1 MCIRDRLYSGLL
13 DYVYKFAQERNYTV
27 ETDIENPQIAI
38 PYKDV
43 NSYILD
49 KIRPTVDGKEIQP
62 HEHQIDAITHAI
74 NKERCL
80 LLSPTGSGKSL
91 IIYSLVRYY
100 ESILPK
106 DKKILII
113 VPTTGLVSQM
123 YNDFKDYS
131 SKNKW
136 NVDNKCHVIYA
147 GQDKVTEKK
156 VVISTWQSLYKMSEK
171 HFSQYGAI
179 FGDEC
184 HLFKSKSLTTLMTKL
199 KDCKYRI
206 GTTGTLDGT
215 HTHKLVVEGLF
226 GGVHNVTT
234 TTKLMEKDLLSKLEI
249 DCIK

>member
-1 MCIRDRLYSGLL
+1 MSDLDIQQIDSVHIKIRCERSIAKELSDFFTFTVPNYQYTPAYKNKIWDGQIRLYSVHTQLLYSGLL

-27 ETDIENPQIAI
+27 ETDIKKPQITI
-38 PYKDV
+38 PHKDV
-43 NSYILD
+43 NSYIIE
-49 KIRPTVDGKEIQP
+49 KILPTVNGKEIQP

-131 SKNKW
+131 SKNNW
-136 NVDNKCHVIYA
+136 NVDDKCHVVYA

-171 HFSQYGAI
+171 YFSQYGAI
-179 FGDEC
+179 FGDE
-184 HLFKSKSLTTLMTKL
+184 
-199 KDCKYRI
+199 
-206 GTTGTLDGT
+206 
-215 HTHKLVVEGLF
+215 
-226 GGVHNVTT
+226 
-234 TTKLMEKDLLSKLEI
+234 
-249 DCIK
+249 